1 MKLYRIVDK
10 SQNNTTHWTSD
21 HSFIEECLKGYAYC
35 SSAYKNKDRIFVESL
50 TVPCDLEPEL
60 EAAYEWNTYKEN
72 NIKLTTITK
81 TIY

>member
-35 SSAYKNKDRIFVESL
+35 SSAYKDKDRIFVESV
-50 TVPCDLEPEL
+50 TIPEESLEPEL
-60 EAAYEWNTYKEN
+60 EEVYEWKN
-72 NIKLTTITK
+72 NKLATITK

>member
-35 SSAYKNKDRIFVESL
+35 SSAYKNKDRIFVESV
-50 TVPCDLEPEL
+50 TIPEEILEPEL
-60 EAAYEWNTYKEN
+60 EEAYEWKN
-72 NIKLTTITK
+72 NKLATITK

>member
-35 SSAYKNKDRIFVESL
+35 SSAYKNKDRIFVESV
-50 TVPCDLEPEL
+50 TIPEEILEPEL
-60 EAAYEWNTYKEN
+60 KEVYEWKN
-72 NIKLTTITK
+72 NKLATITK